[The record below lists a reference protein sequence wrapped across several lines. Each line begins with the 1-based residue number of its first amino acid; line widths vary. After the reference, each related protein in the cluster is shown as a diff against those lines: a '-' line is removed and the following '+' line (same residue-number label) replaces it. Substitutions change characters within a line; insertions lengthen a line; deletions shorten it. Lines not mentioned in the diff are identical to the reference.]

1 MKKAVNLPETKFP
14 LRAAAATR
22 EPARIRHWQ
31 EIDLYGQI
39 QKLHTN
45 DPLFI
50 LHDGPPFTNGD
61 VHIGTALNKAL
72 KDIIIRYKTMRGFRA
87 PYVPGWDCHGLPI
100 EHKVVRQM
108 HGGKETLT
116 IPQLRRRCAE
126 FSREYSGKQRKQF
139 ERLGL
144 LADWAHE
151 YRTMDPAYEASVME
165 FFARC
170 VDQNLVYRSKRPVY
184 WSIPCRTALAEAEV
198 EYKEISNL
206 SIWVKFA
213 LADGA
218 REKLGLQLPAFLVI
232 WTTTPWTLPSNLAVA
247 VNGEF
252 SYVGLRHGDEIY
264 IVETTSAQR
273 FMADCHLDGSVPV
286 AQFSG
291 AQLAGIGVRHPFID
305 RMGKVL
311 AGEFVTNDTGT
322 GCVHIAPGHGMED
335 YILGTKNGLEA
346 YSPIG
351 DDGRYVADGRIPDE
365 LVGISVLNA
374 DGKCAADDAV
384 IGILQRRSALLH
396 VQPIRHS
403 YPHCWRSKS
412 PVIFRAMDQWFIRMD
427 HDGLRQRVLDAIDQV
442 RWIPAWGENRIRGAV
457 EARPDWCISR
467 QRCWGTPIPVFFD
480 DSGNALLDGNV
491 VRGIAEKFRKFG
503 SDCWFEKSAGEIL
516 EGIPLPAAW
525 HGKKL
530 RAGTDTLDVWI
541 DSGSSGRAVLREQ
554 PGQRFPADI
563 YVEGSDQHRGWFQS
577 SLWCSMIDCGQP
589 PYGAILTHG
598 FIVGEDRKKVSKS
611 NDGKPQTSDGYVEAY
626 GTDVIRLWISSEDFR
641 NDITVSDGILQ
652 HVVSAYATIRN
663 TLRYQLGNLHD
674 FNPARDAIAHTEMP
688 AIDRWALEKARQLL
702 ENVTDA
708 YEKYEFHRIYR
719 SVLNFCTVT
728 LSATYHD
735 ILKDRLYTFG
745 ANWKERR
752 SAQTVMH
759 EILMALIAVLL
770 PIIPFTADEA
780 YAHLQADG
788 DFAPQS
794 AHLLPWPES
803 GLFAGNE
810 KIAGDVDRLLDV
822 RAEVYKELELA
833 RQRKDLGKSLEAAV
847 ALSIPQ
853 NHVDRGVLERHR
865 DDLAEIF
872 IVSQIEFL
880 EGGGDMLGVSVKRAK
895 GERCSRCWRW
905 ITDGTTQ
912 EDGHYC
918 PRCLRVFEGDQ

>member
-14 LRAAAATR
+14 LRASAAIN

-31 EIDLYGQI
+31 QIDLYGQI
-39 QKLHTN
+39 QKLHAN

-61 VHIGTALNKAL
+61 VHIGTALNKVL

-108 HGGKETLT
+108 HGENEKLT
-116 IPQLRRRCAE
+116 IPQLRRRCSE
-126 FSREYSGKQRKQF
+126 FSREYSQKQRKQF

-151 YRTMDPAYEASVME
+151 YRTMDSSYEASTME

-170 VDQNLVYRSKRPVY
+170 VEQNLIYRSKRPVY

-198 EYKEISNL
+198 EYKEITNS

-213 LADGA
+213 LSNTDQ
-218 REKLGLQLPAFLVI
+218 EKLGLQFPAFIII
-232 WTTTPWTLPSNLAVA
+232 WTTTPWTLPSNLAIA
-247 VNGEF
+247 INGEF
-252 SYVGLRHGDEIY
+252 SYVCLRHRNEIY
-264 IVETTSAQR
+264 IVEASSAQR
-273 FMADCHLDGSVPV
+273 FMTDCHLDDIFPV
-286 AQFSG
+286 AQFPGTQLDG
-291 AQLAGIGVRHPFID
+291 ASVRHPFID
-305 RMGKVL
+305 RIGIVL
-311 AGEFVTNDTGT
+311 AADFVTNDTGT

-335 YILGTKNGLEA
+335 YILGTRHGLEV

-351 DDGRYVADGRIPDE
+351 DDGCYMADGRMPEQLIG
-365 LVGISVLNA
+365 VSVLNA
-374 DGKCAADDAV
+374 NGKCTADDAV
-384 IGILQRRSALLH
+384 IEILRQRSALLH
-396 VQPIRHS
+396 EQPICHS

-427 HDGLRQRVLDAIDQV
+427 HDGLRQRVLDAIGHV
-442 RWIPAWGENRIRGAV
+442 TWIPGWGENRIRGAV

-480 DSGNALLDGNV
+480 ESGNALLDCDV
-491 VRGIAEKFRKFG
+491 VLGVAEKFRKFG
-503 SDCWFEKSAGEIL
+503 SDCWFEKSTAEIL
-516 EGIPLPAAW
+516 DGIPLPDEW
-525 HGKKL
+525 RGRKL
-530 RAGTDTLDVWI
+530 HTGTDTLDVWI
-541 DSGSSGRAVLREQ
+541 DSGSSGRAVLRMQ

-589 PYGAILTHG
+589 PYKAILTHG

-611 NDGKPQTSDGYVEAY
+611 NDGKPQTSDGYVELY

-641 NDITVSDGILQ
+641 NDITVSDGILR
-652 HVVSAYATIRN
+652 HVVAAYATIRN

-674 FNPARDAIAHTEMP
+674 FNPAKDAVTHAEMP
-688 AIDRWALEKARQLL
+688 AIDRWALEKMRQLL
-702 ENVTDA
+702 ENATDC

-719 SVLNFCTVT
+719 LILNFCTVT

-745 ANWKERR
+745 ATWKERR

-759 EILMALIAVLL
+759 EILMALIALLL

-780 YAHLQADG
+780 YAHLQTNG
-788 DFAPQS
+788 DFAQQS
-794 AHLLPWPES
+794 AHLLPWPTSEPFS
-803 GLFAGNE
+803 GNE
-810 KIAGDVDRLLDV
+810 KIAENVDRLLDI
-822 RAEVYKELELA
+822 RTKVYGELELA
-833 RQRKDLGKSLEAAV
+833 RQHKVLGKSLEAAV
-847 ALSIPQ
+847 ILRIPKQ
-853 NHVDRGVLERHR
+853 HADWDLLKRHAN
-865 DDLAEIF
+865 DLAEIF
-872 IVSQIEFL
+872 IVSQVHLFEGSGNTL
-880 EGGGDMLGVSVKRAK
+880 EVSVERAK
-895 GERCSRCWRW
+895 GKRCSRCWRL
-905 ITDGTTQ
+905 ITDGITQ
-912 EDGHYC
+912 EDNHYC
-918 PRCLRVFEGDQ
+918 PRCLRVFEGE